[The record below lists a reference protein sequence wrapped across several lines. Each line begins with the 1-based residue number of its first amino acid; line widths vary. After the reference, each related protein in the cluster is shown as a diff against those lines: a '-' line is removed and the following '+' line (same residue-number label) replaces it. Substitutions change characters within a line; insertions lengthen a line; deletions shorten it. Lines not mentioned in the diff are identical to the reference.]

1 MVFGKR
7 DTKPDALTREDVV
20 GNLYPDTL
28 SSEVDVTPSPTE
40 FRRGD
45 SGNESVID
53 PHARFNG
60 KYVSDRDLRIEGEAQ
75 GEIECQGT
83 LIISP
88 QARVRSAIK
97 AHNVII
103 NGDYEG
109 VTTAAHEW
117 GHTMQTYL
125 SDQAQPYP
133 THDYATF
140 VAEVASTLNENLLLH
155 HMLGKTQD
163 KATRLFLLGNYLE
176 GLRTTLFRQTLFA
189 EFELKF
195 HQMAEK
201 GEPISGEK
209 MSEMYLGL
217 LRQYYGHSAGVC
229 QVDSLYGV
237 EWAYIQHFYY
247 NFYVYQYATSITAS
261 ANLAAN
267 MRADKTS
274 KYPIDLLKDAGVDMT
289 TSKPFQAAMAE
300 MNSIMN
306 EMEKLLR

>member
-1 MVFGKR
+1 MGVDQLRYEDLYASIVKDVDMRFTPEQAQELVLQAVAPLGPTYVETMRKGYEARWVDWMPNTGKQSGAYS
-7 DTKPDALTREDVV
+7 DGAYGVHPYQLT
-20 GNLYPDTL
+20 N
-28 SSEVDVTPSPTE
+28 
-40 FRRGD
+40 F
-45 SGNESVID
+45 
-53 PHARFNG
+53 
-60 KYVSDRDLRIEGEAQ
+60 
-75 GEIECQGT
+75 
-83 LIISP
+83 
-88 QARVRSAIK
+88 
-97 AHNVII
+97 

-109 VTTAAHEW
+109 VTTLAHEW
-117 GHTMQTYL
+117 GHSMHTYL
-125 SDQAQPYP
+125 ADQAQPYP

-155 HMLGKTQD
+155 HMLAKTQD
-163 KATRLFLLGNYLE
+163 KQTRLFLLGNYLE

-195 HQMAEK
+195 HEMAEK

-229 QVDSLYGV
+229 KVDSLYGV

-247 NFYVYQYATSITAS
+247 DFYVFQYATSITAS
-261 ANLAAN
+261 ANIAAN
-267 MRADKTS
+267 MRADKTGKARDAYIHMLQSGSS
-274 KYPIDLLKDAGVDMT
+274 KYPIDLLKGAGVDMT

>member
-1 MVFGKR
+1 VH
-7 DTKPDALTREDVV
+7 PYQLT
-20 GNLYPDTL
+20 N
-28 SSEVDVTPSPTE
+28 
-40 FRRGD
+40 F
-45 SGNESVID
+45 
-53 PHARFNG
+53 
-60 KYVSDRDLRIEGEAQ
+60 
-75 GEIECQGT
+75 
-83 LIISP
+83 
-88 QARVRSAIK
+88 
-97 AHNVII
+97 

-109 VTTAAHEW
+109 VTTLAHEW
-117 GHTMQTYL
+117 GHSMHTYL

-163 KATRLFLLGNYLE
+163 KQTRLYLLGNYLE

-195 HQMAEK
+195 HEMAEK

-229 QVDSLYGV
+229 KVDSLYGV

-247 NFYVYQYATSITAS
+247 DFYVFQYATSITAS
-261 ANLAAN
+261 ANIAAN
-267 MRADKTS
+267 MRADKTGKARDAYIHMLQSGSS
-274 KYPIDLLKDAGVDMT
+274 KYPIDLLKGAGVDMT
-289 TSKPFQAAMAE
+289 TSKPFQSAMAE